1 MVIVV
6 GPAETAESVR
16 ELNFR
21 HEFEIEEIHGSG
33 VSTVLHQLE
42 QGAEHITHLVYDV
55 RIIGN
60 IDASLALLD
69 RLCKTIPGISEK
81 TIVVAA
87 NLGENSPFLRDICEL
102 VPQDHV
108 VQDPAAELKR
118 VLNTMLC
125 ADGIIRAEAEPEP
138 QEAPVAAAAE
148 PVPEP
153 QEPPP
158 PPAPIEVTPPSQVG
172 RTAAQAQLVLPKPKI
187 ERSATCIAV
196 AGAGHRIGATT
207 QAMQICLYVKA
218 LGYKAAVIE
227 MAASALTGYTQIS
240 DEAVL
245 FDEHHFRVEGTDIYN
260 DRTCILDGKSQYD
273 YLILDYG
280 CFSDLTEPADYL
292 RNDILVAVCG
302 AKPSEVELAADV
314 LRVDNGTIHY
324 IFSFVPQRDRPDVLA
339 SMEQY
344 GERTYFADWTPDYF
358 LYSGNDNLYGK
369 ITGQIQGNKTVQ
381 KKSTSTSG
389 FGGENENRCKEETHA
404 YGSHQRGAAAGT
416 VEGSLWY
423 YGKGQGCREK
433 IPDRADAPRTDQ
445 RRVCGRAVRG
455 ATCNRRAGH
464 HRAGNADLSQYAG
477 CGAGNVAG
485 DRATAC

>member
-227 MAASALTGYTQIS
+227 MAAGALTGYTQIS

-344 GERTYFADWTPDYF
+344 GERTYFAGWTPDYF
-358 LYSGNDNLYGK
+358 LYSGNDDLYGK

-381 KKSTSTSG
+381 KKEHKHKW
-389 FGGENENRCKEETHA
+389 F
-404 YGSHQRGAAAGT
+404 
-416 VEGSLWY
+416 W
-423 YGKGQGCREK
+423 
-433 IPDRADAPRTDQ
+433 
-445 RRVCGRAVRG
+445 RRK
-455 ATCNRRAGH
+455 
-464 HRAGNADLSQYAG
+464 
-477 CGAGNVAG
+477 
-485 DRATAC
+485 

>member
-1 MVIVV
+1 MVVVV
-6 GPAETAESVR
+6 GKPETAESVR

-21 HEFEIEEIHGSG
+21 GEFEVCEIVERSIPAIQR
-33 VSTVLHQLE
+33 QLE
-42 QGAEHITHLVYDV
+42 QSGEQVSHLVYDV

-60 IDASLALLD
+60 IDQSLGLLE
-69 RLCKTIPGISEK
+69 RICVTIPGIK
-81 TIVVAA
+81 IIVVTEGLSTDSA
-87 NLGENSPFLRDICEL
+87 FMKDILTL
-102 VPQDHV
+102 VPAEQIVSDHG
-108 VQDPAAELKR
+108 AELKR
-118 VLNTMLC
+118 VLNAMLC
-125 ADGIIRAEAEPEP
+125 ADGIIRTEPEP
-138 QEAPVAAAAE
+138 QKVTAAD
-148 PVPEP
+148 PVPDP
-153 QEPPP
+153 QEPPTSP
-158 PPAPIEVTPPSQVG
+158 TIPVEVTPPSQVG
-172 RTAAQAQLVLPKPKI
+172 REAAQAQLVLPKPTI

-381 KKSTSTSG
+381 KKEHKHKW
-389 FGGENENRCKEETHA
+389 F
-404 YGSHQRGAAAGT
+404 
-416 VEGSLWY
+416 W
-423 YGKGQGCREK
+423 
-433 IPDRADAPRTDQ
+433 
-445 RRVCGRAVRG
+445 RRK
-455 ATCNRRAGH
+455 
-464 HRAGNADLSQYAG
+464 
-477 CGAGNVAG
+477 
-485 DRATAC
+485 

>member
-292 RNDILVAVCG
+292 RNDILVA
-302 AKPSEVELAADV
+302 K
-314 LRVDNGTIHY
+314 
-324 IFSFVPQRDRPDVLA
+324 
-339 SMEQY
+339 
-344 GERTYFADWTPDYF
+344 
-358 LYSGNDNLYGK
+358 
-369 ITGQIQGNKTVQ
+369 
-381 KKSTSTSG
+381 
-389 FGGENENRCKEETHA
+389 
-404 YGSHQRGAAAGT
+404 
-416 VEGSLWY
+416 
-423 YGKGQGCREK
+423 
-433 IPDRADAPRTDQ
+433 
-445 RRVCGRAVRG
+445 
-455 ATCNRRAGH
+455 
-464 HRAGNADLSQYAG
+464 
-477 CGAGNVAG
+477 
-485 DRATAC
+485 